1 VVPVDP
7 ASARDLGFAFAPN
20 VARIRITPERPSR
33 ANVKPMALVSS
44 RTAARILEVLPRE
57 RITRLVG
64 RVAERPVPRGL
75 LNPVLSAYV
84 RAFRV
89 DLGEAQ
95 VPAAGFA
102 SFNDFFTRRL
112 RDGVHSVD
120 PDPMAVV
127 SPADGR
133 LDDAG
138 DVDAS
143 SRFLVKGKDYDA
155 AELLGSAADA
165 ERYHGGR
172 YAVVYLSPRDYHRV
186 HSPVDGVVRGVR
198 HMPGTLYP
206 VNAIGVEHV
215 PRLFAR
221 NERVV
226 VHVETERFG
235 DVAVVFVGAF
245 IVGRITLTID
255 APPRPPHGGEPAE
268 RRYDPAVAPRLARGD
283 ELGAFLLGS
292 TVVLMLQKPPKGAWR
307 DDRPPPFGPVRMGQS
322 IAWLA
327 GE

>member
-1 VVPVDP
+1 
-7 ASARDLGFAFAPN
+7 
-20 VARIRITPERPSR
+20 
-33 ANVKPMALVSS
+33 MALVSS

-64 RVAERPVPRGL
+64 RVAEQPVPRAVL
-75 LNPVLSAYV
+75 APVLSAYV
-84 RAFRV
+84 KAFRV
-89 DLGEAQ
+89 DLHEAQ
-95 VPAAGFA
+95 IPARGFA
-102 SFNDFFTRRL
+102 SFNDFFTRKL
-112 RDGVHSVD
+112 RDGIHTVD
-120 PDPMAVV
+120 ADPTAIV

-133 LDDAG
+133 LDDSG
-138 DVDAS
+138 PLDAE
-143 SRFLVKGKDYDA
+143 SRFTIKGRDYDA
-155 AELLGSAADA
+155 TELLGSATDA
-165 ERYHGGR
+165 ARYHGGR
-172 YAVVYLSPRDYHRV
+172 YAIVYLSPRDYHRV
-186 HSPVDGVVRGVR
+186 HSPVDGVVRSVR

-268 RRYDPAVAPRLARGD
+268 RHYDPSVAPRLARGD

-292 TVVLMLQKPPKGAWR
+292 TVVMLFQKPPKGDWR
-307 DDRPPPFGPVRMGQS
+307 SDLAAPFGPVRMGQS

>member
-1 VVPVDP
+1 M
-7 ASARDLGFAFAPN
+7 
-20 VARIRITPERPSR
+20 T
-33 ANVKPMALVSS
+33 LVSS

-64 RVAERPVPRGL
+64 RVAERPVPRPL
-75 LNPVLSAYV
+75 LDPVLAAYV

-89 DLGEAQ
+89 DLDEAQ
-95 VPAAGFA
+95 VPASGFT
-102 SFNDFFTRRL
+102 SFNDFFTRKL
-112 RDGVHSVD
+112 RDGVHSIDRD
-120 PDPMAVV
+120 PLALV

-138 DVDAS
+138 AVDGE
-143 SRFLVKGKDYDA
+143 SRFYIKGREYDA
-155 AELLGSAADA
+155 TELLGSSEDAA
-165 ERYHGGR
+165 RYHGGR
-172 YAVVYLSPRDYHRV
+172 YAIVYLSPRDYHRV

-206 VNAIGVEHV
+206 VNSIGVEHV

-255 APPRPPHGGEPAE
+255 APPRPPHGGAPAE
-268 RRYDPAVAPRLARGD
+268 RRFELDAAPKLSRGD

-292 TVVLMLQKPPKGAWR
+292 TVVLMLQKPAKGRWS
-307 DDRPPPFGPVRMGQS
+307 DDRATPFGPVRMGQS
-322 IAWLA
+322 IAWLS